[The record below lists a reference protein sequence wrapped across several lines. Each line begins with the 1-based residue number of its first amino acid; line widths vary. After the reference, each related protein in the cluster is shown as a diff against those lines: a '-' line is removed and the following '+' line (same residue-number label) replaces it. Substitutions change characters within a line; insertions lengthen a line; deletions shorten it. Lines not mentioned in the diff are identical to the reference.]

1 MFKKKTQKIL
11 FPISLF
17 ILCLILTIYSI
28 YWESIEPAVIIF
40 WDYFVYYSPAIQKFW
55 NSEVF
60 YGLNYFPS
68 FFFLTPFYINLE
80 IYIVFLTCCWIGSIY
95 LLFKLEKNYFVVLI
109 FSFFTFVYILIG
121 NIEPFSIFIL
131 LIAFLYEE
139 DKYIPPILL
148 AFICFKLTMFLIIP
162 YFLYKANNRILFI
175 IIFISAFLLLN
186 IQFLFHID
194 YIFQFFSLGIED
206 EDLSS
211 KFIRV
216 SLFYTLYYII
226 KEFRLT
232 QLSKKLESKISERNE
247 KEYVS

>member
-17 ILCLILTIYSI
+17 ILCLILTIYLI
-28 YWESIEPAVIIF
+28 YWASIETAVIIF
-40 WDYFVYYSPAIQKFW
+40 YDYIEYYSLAIQKFW
-55 NSEVF
+55 NSEGF

-68 FFFLTPFYINLE
+68 FFLLTPFYINLE
-80 IYIVFLTCCWIGSIY
+80 IYIVFLTCCWISSTY

-109 FSFFTFVYILIG
+109 FSSFTYIYILIG
-121 NIEPFSIFIL
+121 NIEPLSFFIL
-131 LIAFLYEE
+131 LIAFLYKE

-148 AFICFKLTMFLIIP
+148 AFICFKISIFLIIP
-162 YFLYKANNRILFI
+162 YFLFKANNRILFI
-175 IIFISAFLLLN
+175 LLFISTFLLFN

-194 YIFQFFSLGIED
+194 YIFQFLSFGTED
-206 EDLSS
+206 EILFS

-226 KEFRLT
+226 NEYHLAHFP
-232 QLSKKLESKISERNE
+232 KKLEP
-247 KEYVS
+247 